1 MPYIDPSIIEQVKRI
16 DLLTY
21 LCDNEPDELV
31 KLSANTYATKTHDS
45 LKISHGKWYWWSR
58 GFGGKSALDYLIK
71 VRDMTFLD
79 AVQHLAD
86 RNTVPLPPPVSAV
99 PKTPPQKH
107 LVLPEKSRS
116 DHKAFDYLAS
126 RGISDEVIKECMGLG
141 LVYESTYKNITNVA
155 FVGLD
160 THGTPKY
167 AAVRGLRGDYK
178 GEAEGSDKH
187 FSFKLAANTASST
200 VYVFE
205 GAIDVLSYASILQMS
220 GKDWRAENLLSLG
233 GIPPKTEGVSTPSIP
248 RSIGQYLKDNPHIK
262 TAYLMLDNDEPGRHA
277 ANKIATAL
285 YGQMSVHIIPPPQG
299 KDYNDY
305 LLALNR
311 PDPDKPL
318 ATDAKRI
325 TRNPNKSRLEDEV
338 LR

>member
-21 LCDNEPDELV
+21 LRDNEPDELV

-45 LKISHGKWYWWSR
+45 LKISNGKWYWWSR

-99 PKTPPQKH
+99 PKPPPQKH
-107 LVLPEKSRS
+107 LVLPERSRS

-126 RGISDEVIKECMGLG
+126 RGISEDVIKECMGLG

-167 AAVRGLRGDYK
+167 TAVRGIRGDYK

-187 FSFKLAANTASST
+187 FPFKLTANTASST

-205 GAIDVLSYASILQMS
+205 GAIDVLSYASILQLN

-233 GIPPKTEGVSTPSIP
+233 GIPPKTESDSVPSIP
-248 RSIGQYLKDNPHIK
+248 RSITQYLKDNPHIK

-285 YGQMSVHIIPPPQG
+285 YGRISVHLFPSPQG

-305 LLALNR
+305 LMSLNR
-311 PDPDKPL
+311 NTTEKTPIESARPLKRKPQ
-318 ATDAKRI
+318 
-325 TRNPNKSRLEDEV
+325 LE
-338 LR
+338 RS